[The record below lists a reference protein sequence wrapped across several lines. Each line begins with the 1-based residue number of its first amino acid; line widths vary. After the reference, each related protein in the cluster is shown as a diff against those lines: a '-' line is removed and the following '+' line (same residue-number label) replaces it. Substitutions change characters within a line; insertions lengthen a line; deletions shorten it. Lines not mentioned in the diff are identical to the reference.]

1 MTASI
6 APVDRPPLADD
17 VYDGSRPET
26 RSTATCGPPWPAAA
40 PNDGCTA
47 PCVDR
52 SGPAPASSTPEAAP
66 APSPAPSSGPTRRR
80 ASRWL
85 DRSEGMLDQAG
96 PLGVARMRGDITSL
110 PLRDGSF
117 DLVTAA
123 WVLETLRD
131 PARAVSELLR
141 VLAPEGQLLAVFSA
155 QPPSAL
161 IARLR
166 RPVERHPRWL
176 RRPLPPPGRSPVPPL
191 RGLAPQTTAAGA
203 GRLHRARAL
212 LSPGA
217 HHLGSVGDR
226 KPVP

>member
-1 MTASI
+1 MWTALAGGGAERRLHRALCRSL
-6 APVDRPPLADD
+6 RPGASVLDAGGGTGAITRAVLRTDPAARVTLARPLRGHARP
-17 VYDGSRPET
+17 SRP
-26 RSTATCGPPWPAAA
+26 
-40 PNDGCTA
+40 
-47 PCVDR
+47 
-52 SGPAPASSTPEAAP
+52 
-66 APSPAPSSGPTRRR
+66 
-80 ASRWL
+80 
-85 DRSEGMLDQAG
+85 
-96 PLGVARMRGDITSL
+96 GVARMRGDITSL

-191 RGLAPQTTAAGA
+191 RGLAPQTTALAPAGYIA
-203 GRLHRARAL
+203 LGRCCLQAL
-212 LSPGA
+212 TTS
-217 HHLGSVGDR
+217 DR
-226 KPVP
+226 